1 MHIDNFEA
9 KTPFLKEYDYFK
21 GILYLNRANS
31 EHGLYL
37 SEDQDDIFYKVPR
50 HILSFIDGCP
60 SKVCHLTMTI
70 IEDDRIMFCASEV
83 EEEKPRFSRHV
94 NIERIHRMI
103 ENEGIKVDDM
113 QILNIKYRHHIITR
127 AISTYIKRNL

>member
-1 MHIDNFEA
+1 M
-9 KTPFLKEYDYFK
+9 
-21 GILYLNRANS
+21 S
-31 EHGLYL
+31 
-37 SEDQDDIFYKVPR
+37 
-50 HILSFIDGCP
+50 
-60 SKVCHLTMTI
+60 I
-70 IEDDRIMFCASEV
+70 IEEDRIMFCATEV

-103 ENEGIKVDDM
+103 ENEGIKSDDL